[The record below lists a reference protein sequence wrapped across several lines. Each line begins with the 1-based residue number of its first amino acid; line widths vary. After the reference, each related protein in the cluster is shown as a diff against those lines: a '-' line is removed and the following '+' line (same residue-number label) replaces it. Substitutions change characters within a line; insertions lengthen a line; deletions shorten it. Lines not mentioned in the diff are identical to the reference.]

1 MDRHWTERMFIESA
15 HLFGAELE
23 ERVERAKEQAA
34 GLVNIF
40 SEYQVPHGALILDLA
55 CGIGRHSVAL
65 AELGYRVV
73 GVDISP
79 VYIERANALAEE
91 RDVAESCDFRIGD
104 MRRVSEVLE
113 DCEGR
118 FDAAINMYTSMGY
131 YDEETDEGILSQ
143 LLGLTAANGV
153 LIIDGSPRDR
163 FIRQWRPTYVG
174 EIGEDLVLIEE
185 SKLNLV
191 SSRIENVWKFYR
203 KEGRDLRHLDTIETD
218 HRIYSLHELKGMVED
233 GGWTYRACYGG
244 FEMEPFTLDS
254 RRMILVAQKL

>member
-1 MDRHWTERMFIESA
+1 MDRHWTERMFIDST

-23 ERVERAKEQAA
+23 ERVEQAKEQAA

-65 AELGYRVV
+65 AELGYRIV

-79 VYIERANALAEE
+79 VYIERAKVLAEE
-91 RDVAESCDFRIGD
+91 RGVAESCDFRIGD
-104 MRRVSEVLE
+104 MRRVGEALE
-113 DCEGR
+113 GFRGR
-118 FDAAINMYTSMGY
+118 FGAAINMYTSMGY
-131 YDEETDEGILSQ
+131 YDEETDEEILRQ
-143 LLGLTAANGV
+143 LLGLTAAKGV

-174 EIGEDLVLIEE
+174 EIGEDLVLFEE
-185 SKLNLV
+185 SKFNLE

-218 HRIYSLHELKGMVED
+218 HRIYSLHELKGMAED
-233 GGWTYRACYGG
+233 GGWAYRACYGG
-244 FEMEPFTLDS
+244 FEMEPFMLDS
-254 RRMILVAQKL
+254 RRMILVAQKS